1 MISSITLKG
10 FKSFLYNTINFGD
23 LTILTGLNS
32 SGKSS
37 VIQAILMG
45 QQAIEKNESLLE
57 GFGDF
62 SELKNQYSKKL
73 EITAKYI
80 DTDGSVM
87 IEEDKI
93 TLSGNPDFACNYI
106 SADRFGPRT
115 SIPLNYGNNYN
126 IGNQGDNITKVI
138 EHFENEII
146 PSALKHSN
154 SQGDTFYFNLEA
166 WLGIISPNTKFKSVI
181 NKKSDTSYI
190 TFNEHRSKNVGFG
203 LSYTLP
209 VIASL
214 LLGAILKKTVI
225 IENPE
230 AHLHPKGQTELA
242 RLISLVVE
250 AGVQVIIE
258 THSDHVFDGIRIF
271 AKENKASFNEKIK
284 TYWFEL
290 DEKGNTD
297 VQEALIDGNGRLKD
311 CPDGLFDQFEI
322 NSRHLL

>member
-1 MISSITLKG
+1 MIGSITLKG
-10 FKSFLYNTINFGD
+10 FKSFLYNTINFGG
-23 LTILTGLNS
+23 LTVLTGLNS

-37 VIQAILMG
+37 VIQAVLMG
-45 QQAIEKNESLLE
+45 EQAIQKGESLLE

-73 EITAKYI
+73 EITAEFGGNECVTI
-80 DTDGSVM
+80 N
-87 IEEDKI
+87 EDEIILTGK
-93 TLSGNPDFACNYI
+93 PDFTCSYI

-115 SIPLNYGNNYN
+115 SIPLIYGNNYH

-146 PSALKHSN
+146 PSSVKHKN
-154 SQGDTFYFNLEA
+154 SQGDTFYYNLEA

-209 VIASL
+209 VIAAL
-214 LLGAILKKTVI
+214 LLGAISGKTVI

-250 AGVQVIIE
+250 AGSQVIIE
-258 THSDHVFDGIRIF
+258 THSDHIFDGIRIF
-271 AKENKASFNEKIK
+271 AKENESSFNEKIK

-297 VQEALIDGNGRLKD
+297 IQEAIIDENGRLKE

-322 NSRHLL
+322 NSRQLL